1 MKWFGT
7 LIACLI
13 SATTLAQG
21 YDKVEKREKVDFEN
35 IHKSTVLFT
44 FGQSNSANH
53 GQWSHLYTPVHEV
66 YNYFQGNLYK
76 AKDPFLGATGE
87 GGSVWGIVADGLI
100 DKKLAERVTVVPIG
114 VGGVEIGAW
123 AKGGNLHELLCST
136 VRQLVEKKVHV
147 DYICWHQG
155 ESDNIRNTSTEEYI
169 SQFLTIREV
178 FRSNGIDA
186 PIIVAVASYHPDC
199 IDENF
204 GCSDDIRNAQIRLA
218 EEYDDIYLGPDTDQL
233 NQLYQRADGVHFSY
247 LGQKEHARLW
257 VESVLRIKK

>member
-1 MKWFGT
+1 MKWLTFLLAG
-7 LIACLI
+7 LFHV
-13 SATTLAQG
+13 SAMAQG
-21 YDKVEKREKVDFEN
+21 YDKVEKREKVDFNN
-35 IHKSTVLFT
+35 INNSTVLFT

-53 GQWSHLYTPVHEV
+53 GQWSHLYTPKHEV

-87 GGSVWGIVADGLI
+87 GGCVWGIVADGLI
-100 DKKLAERVTVVPIG
+100 DKKLAERVTVIPIG

-136 VRQLVEKKVHV
+136 VRQVVEKKIHI

-204 GCSDDIRNAQIRLA
+204 GCSDEIRNAQIRLA

-233 NQLYQRADGVHFSY
+233 NKLYQRADGVHFSY
-247 LGQKEHARLW
+247 LGQKEHARMW